1 MKVLTVLLA
10 LAALM
15 PIGAAS
21 ADDFQTW
28 PKSNQAKCLMDRG
41 DSKVAAFAAID
52 VNCGPVGDSSRAAR
66 AFVLANAYGDVIR
79 GIKSGDTK
87 GTKDLMNLL
96 WQTQNRS
103 PALQSCWK
111 TMIKTCDAA
120 DMGKAIDDAA
130 KK

>member
-1 MKVLTVLLA
+1 MKVTKVLLA
-10 LAALM
+10 FAVLM

-21 ADDFQTW
+21 ADEFQTW

-41 DSKVAAFAAID
+41 DSKVAAFAAAD
-52 VNCGPVGDSSRAAR
+52 TNCGPVGDSSRAAR
-66 AFVLANAYGDVIR
+66 AFVLANAYGDVIHAIR
-79 GIKSGDTK
+79 SGDAK
-87 GTKDLMNLL
+87 GTKDLMTLL

-111 TMIKTCDAA
+111 TMIKVCDAA
-120 DMGKAIDDAA
+120 EMGQAIDAM